1 MPSLDMAPNVGHVSY
16 KRSSISKATNLACG
30 WVPTS
35 MNYPISPA
43 LPGADEAAVDTAR
56 EAAPGVVLIRPAHSL
71 AIALIRRHAGAG
83 MGLSRHGE
91 VQPYS
96 STFTTW
102 AGTGTGCLYAV
113 QKLKVSPALTP

>member
-56 EAAPGVVLIRPAHSL
+56 EAALRVWSSFAQRIRWQLH
-71 AIALIRRHAGAG
+71 
-83 MGLSRHGE
+83 
-91 VQPYS
+91 
-96 STFTTW
+96 
-102 AGTGTGCLYAV
+102 
-113 QKLKVSPALTP
+113 